1 MKKLFYIL
9 LSIGLVLGCTRDE
22 LEERVD
28 REESEPAGKVL
39 VQFNVSLPELT
50 PQTKALGDTP
60 AGDLDKIYLAVF
72 GRSGYLKEYVETSL
86 TPTPAST
93 NGNIGENT
101 NRYTITAILTLSEN
115 SERHIHF
122 IGNGP
127 DHLDYGQENEIIPS
141 LLSPE
146 GKGGYWQYM
155 VLPGIKGARDED
167 DNFLTVT
174 GGDGNTYYKP
184 HAETAAYFQDVP
196 LIRNFAKV
204 VVEDLTGCNF
214 TTRSFTVVNVPVQ
227 GTMAPYYS
235 EGFVKDYQLKGYL
248 DLQNAGYPGL
258 LPLNTTFN
266 ENVPSASAFTSPDG
280 STVVEAGNS
289 FFLYERP
296 VPNDQQKPTTVIIYG
311 HFTDPDSSDG
321 DESGDY
327 YYKVDLMDDQ
337 GYYPIYRNFKYR
349 IQIEKILRPGADSP
363 EDALRSMG
371 SGDISADVA
380 TQNLTEISDG
390 TSEILVSYMS
400 RTIIRKYPYTEGNVT
415 EQLTLLYKYI
425 PDVNA
430 DSNNDGEA
438 DWNNNYITSGTPTEA
453 SPVLI
458 TLQDGV
464 AEPIISSFTVDTSD
478 DENGFRKIT
487 ITTTDPND
495 HLRTQYLRVSGTHTS
510 QGKKTTLFRNVTYS
524 MISRQP
530 LWVACVPKRVQ
541 RNQGES
547 VEVDITIPKNLPSS
561 MFPLVFYLESD
572 KMSITPDNSY
582 SNNNLPVNSGP
593 SITGSGESTFHFV
606 RTVSET
612 EYNELSAASATQ
624 NVTIPCYFK
633 TNMASSACT
642 VYVKDEVGYFEAN
655 SDDFGNYGMK
665 SFTDLAF
672 PSGVPPT
679 AETAFPFSFKMDRTD
694 VLPDKVY
701 LKFAGSARP
710 LAEAYSGLT
719 LINNASDPHY
729 GWYWYSPATTTNTYL
744 MSGNSYEPTVRL
756 ATTGTSGR
764 AEVWIEA
771 DEYEPAHLRYPFV
784 PATGLTLSPTSVTLS
799 PNGGKYKQTEQ
810 LTATLT
816 PSNATD
822 ELTWTSSN
830 TSVATVDANGLV
842 TAVARGTATITATD
856 ENGHSRTCS
865 VTVKER
871 TWHAASYTVD
881 LNTKAAYDNNKNGSF
896 TTSPQNVVFTNSSAN
911 RDRNSGPW
919 WRTMGARDNRHWD
932 WDTYSFVYDYS
943 SGYYT
948 VTAPAESEDN
958 CIESRIVGVSQ
969 TYNDNYNRR
978 AVSVSYA
985 GGSTTLTEGKDRW
998 GTTDT
1003 NFTSET
1009 TGYNQVVVT
1018 HSCTSE
1024 NEYDDRNRVASVTV
1038 YYGYYSYE

>member
-28 REESEPAGKVL
+28 REESESAGKVL

-60 AGDLDKIYLAVF
+60 AGDLDNIYLAIF
-72 GRSGYLKEYVETSL
+72 GRSGYLKEYVETSI
-86 TPTPAST
+86 TPAAT

-141 LLSPE
+141 LLSPA

-184 HAETAAYFQDVP
+184 HSETAAYFQDVA

-204 VVEDLTGCNF
+204 VVEDLPGCNF
-214 TTRSFTVVNVPVQ
+214 TTRSFTVVNVPTQ

-266 ENVPSASAFTSPDG
+266 ENVPSASAFTNPDG
-280 STVVEAGNS
+280 STAVVAAGNS

-311 HFTDPDSSDG
+311 HFTDPDPSDG

-380 TQNLTEISDG
+380 TQSLTEISDG

-438 DWNNNYITSGTPTEA
+438 DWNNNYLTDGTPTTA
-453 SPVLI
+453 NPVLI
-458 TLQDGV
+458 TLQGGL
-464 AEPIISSFTVDTSD
+464 AEPIIDSFEVGDAD

-495 HLRTQYLRVSGTHTS
+495 HLRTQYLRVSGTHADS

-547 VEVDITIPKNLPSS
+547 VEVDITIPKNLPPS

-606 RTVSET
+606 RTVSEA
-612 EYNELSAASATQ
+612 EYSGLSAASATQ

-642 VYVKDEVGYFEAN
+642 VYVKDEVGFFEAN

-665 SFTDLAF
+665 TFTDLAF
-672 PSGVPPT
+672 PSGVPSYAPK
-679 AETAFPFSFKMDRTD
+679 AFPFTFKMDRTD
-694 VLPDKVY
+694 NLPDKVY

-710 LAEAYSGLT
+710 VAGSGLT
-719 LINNASDPHY
+719 LINDASDPHN
-729 GWYWYSPATTTNTYL
+729 GWYWYSPASTTNTFL
-744 MSGNSYEPTVRL
+744 MYGNRYEPTVQL
-756 ATTGTSGR
+756 ATTNDSGR

-799 PNGGKYKQTEQ
+799 LNGGKYNQTAQ

-842 TAVARGTATITATD
+842 TAVARGTATITARD
-856 ENGHSRTCS
+856 ENGHSATCT
-865 VTVKER
+865 VRVKER
-871 TWHAASYTVD
+871 TWHAASYTIT
-881 LNTKAAYDNNKNGSF
+881 L
-896 TTSPQNVVFTNSSAN
+896 TTSANYDKDSFITALQNVVFTNAEGTYDYWN
-911 RDRNSGPW
+911 RSYSKS
-919 WRTMGARDNRHWD
+919 MGARTNVGSWLYPR
-932 WDTYSFVYDYS
+932 YDYS

-948 VTAPAESEDN
+948 VTAPAESDDN
-958 CIESRIVGVSQ
+958 YIDSRIVGVSQ
-969 TYNDNYNRR
+969 TYNGNQ
-978 AVSVSYA
+978 AVSYA
-985 GGSTTLTEGKDRW
+985 SGSTPLTGESNNSW
-998 GTTDT
+998 GTTNT
-1003 NFTSET
+1003 NLITSET

-1018 HSCTSE
+1018 HSCTNESE
-1024 NEYDDRNRVASVTV
+1024 YNNRNRVASVTV
-1038 YYGYYSYE
+1038 YYGYYSYD

>member
-22 LEERVD
+22 LEERVGQ
-28 REESEPAGKVL
+28 EESESAGKVL

-60 AGDLDKIYLAVF
+60 AGDLDNIYLAIF
-72 GRSGYLKEYVETSL
+72 GRSGYLKEYVETSI
-86 TPTPAST
+86 TKAST

-167 DNFLTVT
+167 DNFITVEGT
-174 GGDGNTYYKP
+174 DGNTYYKP

-204 VVEDLTGCNF
+204 VVEDLTDCNF
-214 TTRSFTVVNVPVQ
+214 TTSSFTVVNVPVQ

-266 ENVPSASAFTSPDG
+266 ENVPSASAFTNPDG
-280 STVVEAGNS
+280 STVVRAGNS

-311 HFTDPDSSDG
+311 HFTDPDLSDG

-380 TQNLTEISDG
+380 TQSLTDLSDG
-390 TSEILVSYMS
+390 TSHILVTYMNK
-400 RTIIRKYPYTEGNVT
+400 TIIRQYPYTDGDVT

-430 DSNNDGEA
+430 DSNEDGEA
-438 DWNNNYITSGTPTEA
+438 DWNNNYLTDGTPTTA
-453 SPVLI
+453 NPVLI
-458 TLQDGV
+458 TLQDGL

-478 DENGFRKIT
+478 DENGYRKIT
-487 ITTTDPND
+487 ITTTAPTD
-495 HLRTQYLRVSGTHTS
+495 HLRTQYLRVSGTHTDS

-642 VYVKDEVGYFEAN
+642 VYVKDEVGYFDAN

-665 SFTDLAF
+665 TFTDLAF
-672 PSGVPPT
+672 PSGVPST
-679 AETAFPFSFKMDRTD
+679 AGSPFPFSFKMDRTD

-701 LKFAGSARP
+701 LRFAGSARP
-710 LAEAYSGLT
+710 VAGSGLT
-719 LINNASDPHY
+719 LISDASDPHN
-729 GWYWYSPATTTNTYL
+729 GWYWYSPATTTNSYL
-744 MSGNSYEPTVRL
+744 RSGNRYEPTVQL
-756 ATTGTSGR
+756 ATTNDSGR

-771 DEYEPAHLRYPFV
+771 DEYEPAYLNSYV
-784 PATGLTLSPTSVTLS
+784 PATGLTLRPTSVTLS
-799 PNGGKYKQTEQ
+799 LNGGKYNNTVQ

-816 PSNATD
+816 PVNATD
-822 ELTWTSSN
+822 KITWTSN
-830 TSVATVDANGLV
+830 RTNVATVDANGLV

-856 ENGHSRTCS
+856 ENGHSATCS

-871 TWHAASYTVD
+871 TWHAASYTITLTTAD
-881 LNTKAAYDNNKNGSF
+881 NYDEDSF
-896 TTSPQNVVFTNSSAN
+896 TTAPQNVVFTNAEGTYDGTWN
-911 RDRNSGPW
+911 RSNYRK
-919 WRTMGARDNRHWD
+919 TMGARTGWFNP
-932 WDTYSFVYDYS
+932 TYS

-948 VTAPAESEDN
+948 VTAPAESGDN
-958 CIESRIVGVSQ
+958 YIESRIVGVSQ
-969 TYNDNYNRR
+969 TYNGNYSNR
-978 AVSVSYA
+978 AVSYA
-985 GGSTTLTEGKDRW
+985 SGSTTLTGGNKNSW
-998 GTTDT
+998 GTTNT
-1003 NFTSET
+1003 GLITSET

-1018 HSCTSE
+1018 HSCTS
-1024 NEYDDRNRVASVTV
+1024 NSEYSDRNRVASVTV
-1038 YYGYYSYE
+1038 YYGYYSYD

>member
-60 AGDLDKIYLAVF
+60 AGDLDNIYLAIF
-72 GRSGYLKEYVETSL
+72 GRSGYLKEYVETSII
-86 TPTPAST
+86 PAST
-93 NGNIGENT
+93 NGKIGEGTN

-141 LLSPE
+141 LLSPA

-155 VLPGIKGARDED
+155 VLPGIKGARDEE
-167 DNFLTVT
+167 DNFITVT

-184 HAETAAYFQDVP
+184 HAETAARFKDVP

-204 VVEDLTGCNF
+204 VVEDLPGCNF
-214 TTRSFTVVNVPVQ
+214 TTSSFAVVNVPTQ

-266 ENVPSASAFTSPDG
+266 ENVPSASAFTNPDG
-280 STVVEAGNS
+280 STAVVAAGNS

-425 PDVNA
+425 PDVKA

-438 DWNNNYITSGTPTEA
+438 DWNNNYLTDGTPTTA
-453 SPVLI
+453 NPVLI
-458 TLQDGV
+458 TLQDGL
-464 AEPIISSFTVDTSD
+464 AEPIIDSFEVGDDD

-487 ITTTDPND
+487 ITTTAPTD
-495 HLRTQYLRVSGTHTS
+495 HLRTQYLRVSGTHTDS

-524 MISRQP
+524 MISCQP

-582 SNNNLPVNSGP
+582 SNNNLPVNSGS

-665 SFTDLAF
+665 TFTDLAF

-744 MSGNSYEPTVRL
+744 MSGNRYEPTVRL

-784 PATGLTLSPTSVTLS
+784 PATSLTLSPTSVTLS
-799 PNGGKYKQTEQ
+799 LNGGKYGSTVTLK
-810 LTATLT
+810 ATLT
-816 PSNATD
+816 PDNATD
-822 ELTWTSSN
+822 RITWTSNN
-830 TSVATVDANGLV
+830 TDVATVDANGLV
-842 TAVARGTATITATD
+842 TAVARGTATITAAD
-856 ENGHSRTCS
+856 ENGHSATC
-865 VTVKER
+865 TVRVVER
-871 TWHAASYTVD
+871 YWRSDGTYTVTFGSSQWNQTSFTD
-881 LNTKAAYDNNKNGSF
+881 GTSGINVSFTNCDWNRDGLVMHYNYRLNIGNNSRDGSF
-896 TTSPQNVVFTNSSAN
+896 TISVPSPEVMEGCKLRGATFTYF
-911 RDRNSGPW
+911 NSG
-919 WRTMGARDNRHWD
+919 GL
-932 WDTYSFVYDYS
+932 
-943 SGYYT
+943 
-948 VTAPAESEDN
+948 
-958 CIESRIVGVSQ
+958 
-969 TYNDNYNRR
+969 YNRK
-978 AVSVSYA
+978 
-985 GGSTTLTEGKDRW
+985 STTATSGSISDDHQTWTTLSTGEGNGDTSVTITMACN
-998 GTTDT
+998 GT
-1003 NFTSET
+1003 NRNQVNAL
-1009 TGYNQVVVT
+1009 TGYTIN
-1018 HSCTSE
+1018 
-1024 NEYDDRNRVASVTV
+1024 
-1038 YYGYYSYE
+1038 YGYYDYR